1 MVCGCSR
8 MTQNHTG
15 HVPKP
20 SHHTLLFS
28 DILFMSP
35 QTLPLPSPQTK
46 KIEIVRLMNINEY
59 QLQHLHEFRP
69 HPPKKSKYKMRLT
82 KQHQPQYDTPP
93 YPSTAKFVQWYKV
106 YYTRKHVYTYTRIHT
121 YTYTRI
127 HVNTT
132 HSIHVYTYT
141 HIHVFLNNLRITSSS
156 VYLSAMA
163 VNICEFC
170 DCEDIGC

>member
-106 YYTRKHVYTYTRIHT
+106 YYTRKHVHTAYTYTRIHT
-121 YTYTRI
+121 YTC
-127 HVNTT
+127 
-132 HSIHVYTYT
+132 S
-141 HIHVFLNNLRITSSS
+141 
-156 VYLSAMA
+156 
-163 VNICEFC
+163 
-170 DCEDIGC
+170 

>member
-93 YPSTAKFVQWYKV
+93 YPSTVSLFSGIK
-106 YYTRKHVYTYTRIHT
+106 YTIHVNMYTQH
-121 YTYTRI
+121 TRI
-127 HVNTT
+127 HV
-132 HSIHVYTYT
+132 YT
-141 HIHVFLNNLRITSSS
+141 HTRVPEQFKD
-156 VYLSAMA
+156 YQ
-163 VNICEFC
+163 
-170 DCEDIGC
+170 